1 MVVRIGEEG
10 GGYFLD
16 EKKNIIMREEVVSSV
31 SLPS

>member
-1 MVVRIGEEG
+1 LGRKGEDI
-10 GGYFLD
+10 FWND